1 MACLYHRTPHQN
13 IASILEK
20 GLLPS
25 PNFVCLSI
33 SPSSWYNKHSLL
45 EVDIDQFIQDFPDI
59 AVKTW
64 LPELDEVCVWG
75 TIPPKYIK
83 YCEK

>member
-1 MACLYHRTPHQN
+1 MLDVMACLYHRTPHQN

-33 SPSSWYNKHSLL
+33 SPSSWYNEHPLL
-45 EVDIDQFIQDFPDI
+45 EVDID
-59 AVKTW
+59 
-64 LPELDEVCVWG
+64 
-75 TIPPKYIK
+75 
-83 YCEK
+83 